1 MIYICIPA
9 LNEARTIGVLL
20 WKTRQVME
28 EFPRDY
34 HVLVLDDGSTDDTAQ
49 VLEPY
54 ARVLPVTVLRNER
67 TGGYAAAVEKLIRE
81 AVRLSTHPKRDVLV
95 VMQADFTESPDDIPN
110 LLKRVE
116 GGADVVG
123 SSVAG
128 VEGELPRSLRWGR
141 KGLPWL
147 LPRSS
152 LPREIKDPLSGFRAY
167 RVSVLKRALQ
177 DGKPLLT
184 RQAGWAAN
192 AELLLSVA
200 PHVRRA
206 EDAEVRLRYT
216 SRERETRFRPW
227 STALELWNL
236 ARSAPRRLAQARA
249 AAAAAPPESAAPAAA
264 PAVAPETEPARSSPP
279 PRHAEPA
286 DSPRRE
292 RPRDRKP
299 DRGQQGDRAARP
311 DRQPERGPKSDRPQR
326 RERQPNAER
335 GDARPPRGSSGAV
348 REGGLPNVPAAGSN
362 PPAPRP
368 ERPPKQRRERQG
380 APSADAAPAPAGQ
393 VSEDAIAAA
402 MADEAPQVA
411 AGDEAAPPARKRRR
425 PPRRRGRKRAGAQE
439 GADAQ
444 AAGSE
449 APDAGFDAESG
460 ATAEVS
466 VGTEMEPGAAESV
479 EEGEG
484 EAPARPRRR
493 SRPRRSRRS
502 RAGQSSA
509 EGGADA
515 SSEAGA
521 PDAGVAFDG
530 GAASDPGPRDVG
542 VRDAGEGSGGGGE
555 APAE

>member
-9 LNEARTIGVLL
+9 LNEARTVGVLL
-20 WKTRQVME
+20 WKIRQVME

-34 HVLVLDDGSTDDTAQ
+34 HVLVLDDGSTDDTAE

-147 LPRSS
+147 LPRGS
-152 LPREIKDPLSGFRAY
+152 LPKEIKDPLSGFRAY

-184 RQAGWAAN
+184 KQHGWAAN

-206 EDAEVRLRYT
+206 ENAEVQLRYT
-216 SRERETRFRPW
+216 RRERETRFRPW

-249 AAAAAPPESAAPAAA
+249 AAAAAPPEPAAPHPAPEPA
-264 PAVAPETEPARSSPP
+264 PATTEPARSPRPP
-279 PRHAEPA
+279 KHAEPGEP
-286 DSPRRE
+286 SRRQRQRE
-292 RPRDRKP
+292 RQA
-299 DRGQQGDRAARP
+299 DRGAQSERTPRP
-311 DRQPERGPKSDRPQR
+311 DGPQERGPKGERGPRGDRPPR
-326 RERQPNAER
+326 PERQPDAGR
-335 GDARPPRGSSGAV
+335 ADARPPRGSADAF
-348 REGGLPNVPAAGSN
+348 REGGLPDVPAADSN
-362 PPAPRP
+362 PPSGERPAVGERAPKP
-368 ERPPKQRRERQG
+368 ERQPKQRRERQ
-380 APSADAAPAPAGQ
+380 PAPAAEAAAGTQ

-402 MADEAPQVA
+402 MAEEAPQVA
-411 AGDEAAPPARKRRR
+411 TGDQAAQPARKRRR
-425 PPRRRGRKRAGAQE
+425 PPRRRGRKNAGGPE
-439 GADAQ
+439 TGDAQ
-444 AAGSE
+444 TA
-449 APDAGFDAESG
+449 APDASAGEFDAGAEAAAES
-460 ATAEVS
+460 S
-466 VGTEMEPGAAESV
+466 VGTPMEPAGAESV
-479 EEGEG
+479 EGGEG
-484 EAPARPRRR
+484 EAPARSRRR

-502 RAGQSSA
+502 RAGQPGA
-509 EGGADA
+509 EGG
-515 SSEAGA
+515 
-521 PDAGVAFDG
+521 
-530 GAASDPGPRDVG
+530 
-542 VRDAGEGSGGGGE
+542 
-555 APAE
+555 